1 MPRKSWASEANEA
14 EMRAPTIPDATTRAS
29 RIRAADGASSVSRK
43 LELIAQLGSL
53 QRSVTQQR
61 EQLAADEKVL
71 LALFEEL
78 EAIERDDQARA
89 RALAPSPGL
98 YATLGEACQM
108 ARCNEATMRR
118 KLRAH
123 GHLGWKVD
131 GRWKVSRPELIA
143 HLAALDG

>member
-1 MPRKSWASEANEA
+1 M
-14 EMRAPTIPDATTRAS
+14 TVPDVATRAS
-29 RIRAADGASSVSRK
+29 RIRAAESAGSASRK

-53 QRSVTQQR
+53 QRIVTQQR

-71 LALFEEL
+71 AALFEEL

-98 YATLGEACQM
+98 FATLGEACAM
-108 ARCNEATMRR
+108 ARCNEATMRK
-118 KLRAH
+118 KLRANQ
-123 GHLGWKVD
+123 HLGWKVNR
-131 GRWKVSRPELIA
+131 RWKISRPELIA